1 MNSYKPELLF
11 PSLFI
16 TFYFIADSLTA
27 CQHLRRA
34 ETRRA
39 KALGDNG
46 SSVRIPKCARDGD
59 FERIQCSNDI
69 ESSDECWCVDEYGLE
84 ISGTRTND
92 KNNVTCEVQT
102 ECPASSCRMFCPA
115 GFARDL
121 RSGCSIC
128 KCRDPCEG
136 LKCPRGTDCQPMNV
150 KCRSEPCPPVPSCR
164 KAKSLSDLCPYGQ
177 PLPINGEIRPFLCG
191 LDPGKPT
198 CPPLYKCLVQS
209 GNDYGVCCPASVNY
223 EKPGMCPAGN
233 GPMQVN
239 GQCGGSCRTDIECPQ
254 MQKCCFNP
262 SCGQS
267 CQQPM
272 NITVCHQVKLLSE
285 VLSINER
292 EGRGYIPDCS
302 GPNGNF
308 ASKQCSRN
316 GLVCW
321 CVEPINGNK
330 IEGTMGAADIVNC
343 ENVQVQARSSSRS
356 LDGGCDKHIC
366 AAVCEYGFKVKD
378 NQLLKL
384 SMLNKPIC
392 LTE

>member
-1 MNSYKPELLF
+1 M
-11 PSLFI
+11 
-16 TFYFIADSLTA
+16 
-27 CQHLRRA
+27 
-34 ETRRA
+34 
-39 KALGDNG
+39 GDKG
-46 SSVRIPKCARDGD
+46 SGVRIPKCARDGD
-59 FERIQCSNDI
+59 FERVQCSNDI

-84 ISGTRTND
+84 ITGTRTAD
-92 KNNVTCEVQT
+92 RNNVTCEVQT
-102 ECPASSCRMFCPA
+102 ECPASSCRMYCPA

-121 RSGCSIC
+121 RTGCSVC

-150 KCRSEPCPPVPSCR
+150 KCRSEPCPPIPSCR

-177 PLPINGEIRPFLCG
+177 PMPINGEIRPFLCG

-198 CPPLYKCLVQS
+198 CPPMYKCLVQS

-233 GPMQVN
+233 GPMQVS

-262 SCGQS
+262 ACGQS

-308 ASKQCSRN
+308 AGKQCSRN

-330 IEGTMGAADIVNC
+330 IDGTMGAADMVNC
-343 ENVQVQARSSSRS
+343 DGVQVTARSSSRS

-366 AAVCEYGFKVKD
+366 AAVCEYGFKVNNAYNPQKM
-378 NQLLKL
+378 NHLL
-384 SMLNKPIC
+384 
-392 LTE
+392 T